1 MPSQSART
9 VTEGTASAGTLKKV
23 SLRAAFRTL
32 SPRELRVVSG
42 DQVVWEIDSIGAT
55 QRLIIE
61 SADPRFPFHVRGDRG
76 AVRVKLDVSYSGSK
90 ITVRYSVSLQDASGG
105 KTRFND
111 EPMTPSLLI
120 DRGGQPPTPI
130 GPPQPPPGPPAHRA
144 LRGLGRNDK
153 A

>member
-9 VTEGTASAGTLKKV
+9 ITEGPASPVTLKKV

-32 SPRELRVVSG
+32 TPRELHVVSG
-42 DQVVWEIDSIGAT
+42 DQVMWEIDSIGAN
-55 QRLIIE
+55 QRLIVE
-61 SADPRFPFHVRGDRG
+61 SADPRFPINIRG
-76 AVRVKLDVSYSGSK
+76 AHGAARVKLDVSYSGSK

-120 DRGGQPPTPI
+120 DRGGPPPTPI
-130 GPPQPPPGPPAHRA
+130 GPPPPGPAHRA